1 MTVIPTAQRQKATDF
16 LELVE
21 QTKRGKLRTYL
32 GFAAGVGKTYRILKE
47 AHTLKNRG
55 VDIVIGYVEPHGRQ
69 ETWELIEGLEVIP
82 RKQYE
87 YRGIVVEEM
96 DLDGVLTRHPRIAI
110 VDEVAHTNVP
120 LCKNRKR
127 WQDIID
133 LLDAGINVICA
144 FNVQH
149 LESLNE
155 LVSNVADTKIRE
167 TIPDAFLK
175 QADQIITIDLTVEDL
190 LLRLQEGKIY
200 ESEKIPWAQEHFF
213 KPGNLDTLRELT
225 LREVAESLER
235 VSSKKLQS
243 DQIAKKQRA
252 SERVMVC
259 ITSASPHAETLLYRG
274 YRMAGRLNTHWF
286 VVNVE
291 TPHESPINID
301 AASQRHLIIT
311 MNKAKELG
319 AEFVR
324 LHDKDAVAAITDFA
338 RSHAVKHIIL
348 GRSVQPWWKHFM
360 GRSFTF
366 QLLKEAH
373 EFDVHIV
380 SFEDKRTQE

>member
-1 MTVIPTAQRQKATDF
+1 MTVIPTAQRQKAIDF

-69 ETWELIEGLEVIP
+69 ETSELIEGLEVIP

-96 DLDGVLTRHPRIAI
+96 DLDGVLARHPRIAI

-127 WQDIID
+127 YQDILD

-155 LVSNVADTKIRE
+155 LVSSVADTKIRE

-200 ESEKIPWAQEHFF
+200 KSEKILWAQEHFF

-235 VSSKKLQS
+235 VSSKKLQG
-243 DQIAKKQRA
+243 DQIARKQRV
-252 SERVMVC
+252 SERVIVC

-301 AASQRHLIIT
+301 AASQRHLIKT

-324 LHDKDAVAAITDFA
+324 LHDKDAIAAIIDFA
-338 RSHAVKHIIL
+338 RSHAVRHIIL
-348 GRSVQPWWKHFM
+348 GRSMQPWWKHFM

-380 SFEDKRTQE
+380 SFEDKGTQE